1 MVCQRG
7 KNDMKKKLLVLLLAC
22 LLLISCACAE
32 ENRYAQV
39 FDTAQ
44 DAGMLSIRFLWL
56 GPQVPEA
63 EDKPGDSMII
73 TSPEGK
79 VMVLDAGHPLS
90 SDYVTDALDAMGIT
104 KIDYLVASHPHIDHI
119 GGFTTLMD
127 RYEIGAVYT
136 SELDYSSSSYYRAY
150 MDAIAQKQLEH
161 VILAEGD
168 VIEFGES
175 VCIDVYN
182 PVKGAQPNEAEQ
194 KNRTEFINNQ
204 SLALK
209 FTYGESTIMLAGDL
223 YVGGEK
229 AVAARWGEAL
239 NCDVMKAN
247 HHGANTSSS
256 KVWRDAVS
264 PQITFIT
271 SDAIEDLSIAR
282 KYTKNGQKMYHTLL
296 DGSMVL
302 RTAGQK
308 DYAVVTEK
316 DRTTDMFD

>member
-1 MVCQRG
+1 
-7 KNDMKKKLLVLLLAC
+7 MKKKLLVLLLLV
-22 LLLISCACAE
+22 LLVCSAAFAE
-32 ENRYAQV
+32 QGNRYHEV
-39 FDTAQ
+39 FDTTS

-56 GPQVPEA
+56 GPQAPEA

-79 VMVLDAGHPLS
+79 VMVLDSGHPLS
-90 SDYVTDALDAMGIT
+90 GSYVIEALDAMGIT

-119 GGFTTLMD
+119 GGFATLMD

-136 SELDYSSSSYYRAY
+136 SALAYTSSSYYCAY
-150 MDAIAQKQLEH
+150 MDAIEKKNIEH
-161 VILAEGD
+161 VILREGD
-168 VIEFGES
+168 TLRFGES
-175 VCIDVYN
+175 VVVNVYN
-182 PVKGAQPNEAEQ
+182 PGEDALFVPEEQ
-194 KNRTEFINNQ
+194 KNKTEFINNQ

-209 FTYGESTIMLAGDL
+209 FTFGESTIMLAGDL

-229 AVAARWGEAL
+229 AVVARWGEAL
-239 NCDVMKAN
+239 DCDVMKAN

-271 SDAIEDLSIAR
+271 SDAIEDVSIAK
-282 KYTKNGQKMYHTLL
+282 KYIKNGQKMYHTLL
-296 DGSMVL
+296 DGAMCL

-308 DYAVVTEK
+308 DYSVVTEK
-316 DRTTDMFD
+316 DRTTNMFD

>member
-1 MVCQRG
+1 
-7 KNDMKKKLLVLLLAC
+7 MKKKLLALLLMSVLVFSGA
-22 LLLISCACAE
+22 AAE
-32 ENRYAQV
+32 QGTRYHEV
-39 FDTAQ
+39 FDTAF

-56 GPQVPEA
+56 GPQAPEA

-79 VMVLDAGHPLS
+79 VMVLDSGHPLS
-90 SDYVTDALDAMGIT
+90 ADYVTGALDAMGVT

-136 SELDYSSSSYYRAY
+136 SGLDYSSSSYYRAY
-150 MDAIAQKQLEH
+150 MDAIASKKLTH

-168 VIEFGES
+168 VIELGES
-175 VCIDVYN
+175 VRVDVYN
-182 PVKGAQPNEAEQ
+182 PIADAQPTEAEQ

-229 AVAARWGEAL
+229 AVVSRWGEAL
-239 NCDVMKAN
+239 DCDVMKAN

-296 DGSMVL
+296 DGSMCL

-316 DRTTDMFD
+316 DRTTNMFD

>member
-1 MVCQRG
+1 
-7 KNDMKKKLLVLLLAC
+7 MKKKLLTLLLA
-22 LLLISCACAE
+22 LLLLLSGAAAQE
-32 ENRYAQV
+32 SRYAQV
-39 FDTAQ
+39 FDTAG

-56 GPQVPEA
+56 GPQAPEA
-63 EDKPGDSMII
+63 DDKPGDCMIL

-90 SDYVTDALDAMGIT
+90 SGYVTDALDAMGVK
-104 KIDYLVASHPHIDHI
+104 KIDYIVASHPHIDHI
-119 GGFTTLMD
+119 GGFTALMD

-136 SELDYSSSSYYRAY
+136 SGLDYSSSSYYRAY
-150 MDAIAQKQLEH
+150 MDAVAKKNLTH
-161 VILAEGD
+161 VILSEGD
-168 VIEFGES
+168 VLEFGEK
-175 VCIDVYN
+175 VRVDVYN
-182 PVKGAQPNEAEQ
+182 PVKDAVPTAAEE

-229 AVAARWGEAL
+229 AIVSRWGEAL
-239 NCDVMKAN
+239 DCDVMKAN

-264 PQITFIT
+264 PMITFIT

>member
-1 MVCQRG
+1 
-7 KNDMKKKLLVLLLAC
+7 MKKKLLILLLVC
-22 LLLISCACAE
+22 LMAFCVAAAE
-32 ENRYAQV
+32 ESRWAQV
-39 FDTAQ
+39 FDTAG

-90 SDYVTDALDAMGIT
+90 SAYVTDALDAMGI
-104 KIDYLVASHPHIDHI
+104 KRIDYLVASHPHIDHI

-136 SELDYSSSSYYRAY
+136 SDVDYSSSSYYRAY
-150 MDAIAQKQLEH
+150 MDAIAQKGLEH
-161 VILAEGD
+161 VVLCEGD

-175 VCIDVYN
+175 VRIDVYN
-182 PVKGAQPNEAEQ
+182 PVKGAVPTEAEQ

-209 FTYGESTIMLAGDL
+209 LTYGESTIMLAGDL

-229 AVAARWGEAL
+229 AIVSRWGEAL
-239 NCDVMKAN
+239 DCDVMKAN

-264 PQITFIT
+264 PMITFIT

>member
-1 MVCQRG
+1 
-7 KNDMKKKLLVLLLAC
+7 MKKKLLVMLLAC
-22 LLLISCACAE
+22 VLAFAAAAAQ
-32 ENRYAQV
+32 ENRWAQV
-39 FDTAQ
+39 FDTAG
-44 DAGMLSIRFLWL
+44 DAGMLTIRFLWL
-56 GPQVPEA
+56 GPQAPEA
-63 EDKPGDSMII
+63 DDKPGDCMII

-90 SDYVTDALDAMGIT
+90 SDYVTDALEAMGVT

-119 GGFTTLMD
+119 GGFTTLMN

-150 MDAIAQKQLEH
+150 MDAIAQKDIDH
-161 VILAEGD
+161 VILCEGD
-168 VIEFGES
+168 VLEFGDS
-175 VCIDVYN
+175 VRIDVYN
-182 PVKGAQPNEAEQ
+182 PVKGAVPTAAEE

-229 AVAARWGEAL
+229 AIVSRWGGAID
-239 NCDVMKAN
+239 CDVMKAN

-264 PQITFIT
+264 PMITFIT

-282 KYTKNGQKMYHTLL
+282 KYTKDGQKMYHTLL
-296 DGSMVL
+296 DGAMCL